1 MKKRNGLGLAALALM
16 AAAIA
21 VGTSAFAETNPGTPN
36 AAAKHPAA
44 SPEAEAVADMALAT
58 ELAAYG
64 RKHKDALALI
74 TAARIFKGMS
84 TTKMEA
90 EPETHGPTDAKD
102 DGKADSGLDAKTL
115 LAQAGEYSGE
125 DKALKAL
132 ADRVASE
139 ASRGAWGGP
148 KSGRYRV
155 WGRCKNSFVV
165 TFRAAQLARVSIAGS
180 GNTDLDLYVY
190 DAGGHLI
197 AVDRRSGDRG
207 SVAFCPRWTGKFRIE
222 IHNLG
227 SYTNVYSV
235 WTN

>member
-1 MKKRNGLGLAALALM
+1 MKNRNVLGLAALALV

-21 VGTSAFAETNPGTPN
+21 VGTTAFADTNPGTPN
-36 AAAKHPAA
+36 NTSKHPAA
-44 SPEAEAVADMALAT
+44 DAKAEAVADMALAT

-74 TAARIFKGMS
+74 TAARIFKGTS
-84 TTKMEA
+84 TEKMEA
-90 EPETHGPTDAKD
+90 KPETHGPTDAKD
-102 DGKADSGLDAKTL
+102 DGKEDAGLDAKSL

-132 ADRVASE
+132 AERVASE
-139 ASRGAWGGP
+139 ASRGAVGGP

-155 WGRCKNSFVV
+155 WGRCKNAFVV
-165 TFRAAQLARVSIAGS
+165 RFRGARLARVSIAGS

-190 DAGGHLI
+190 DENGHLI
-197 AVDRRSGDRG
+197 GVDRRAGDRG
-207 SVAFCPRWTGKFRIE
+207 YVSFCPRWTGNFRIE

-227 SYTNVYSV
+227 HYTNIYSV